1 MKKKFEQILFLK
13 GKGLFLNENLI
24 QIKNYDY
31 LTQNALRSESHFF
44 NTSKDWELMYIF
56 HCLTMSTT

>member
-31 LTQNALRSESHFF
+31 LTQNALRSESHF
-44 NTSKDWELMYIF
+44 
-56 HCLTMSTT
+56 LTLPKTEN